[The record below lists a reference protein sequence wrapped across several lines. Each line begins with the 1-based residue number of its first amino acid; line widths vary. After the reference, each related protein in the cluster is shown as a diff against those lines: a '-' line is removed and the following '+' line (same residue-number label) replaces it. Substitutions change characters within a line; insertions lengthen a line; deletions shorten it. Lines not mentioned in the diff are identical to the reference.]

1 MLELMTRRLVLRPL
15 RLSDSAAVFEYR
27 ADPDVSRFQM
37 WEPQDVPEVRSFIE
51 GLLDLEPDT
60 PGSWYQLAITLRET
74 GELIGDCG
82 LHFPTERQG
91 QAEVGIT
98 LATAHQGRGYAT
110 EALER
115 VLEYL
120 FGDLGKHRVYATV
133 DPRNAPSIALL
144 ERVGMRREGHLRE
157 SVWVK
162 GEWADDVI
170 YAILEQEWRSRGR
183 VMERS

>member
-1 MLELMTRRLVLRPL
+1 
-15 RLSDSAAVFEYR
+15 
-27 ADPDVSRFQM
+27 M

-51 GLLDLEPDT
+51 NLLGLEPDT
-60 PGSWYQLAITLRET
+60 PGTWYQLAITLRAT
-74 GELIGDCG
+74 GDLIGDCG

-98 LATAHQGRGYAT
+98 LSPAHQGRGYAT

-170 YAILEQEWRSRGR
+170 YAMLGREWRSRGR
-183 VMERS
+183 VHVRPAGV

>member
-1 MLELMTRRLVLRPL
+1 MLELMTQRLVLRPL

-27 ADPDVSRFQM
+27 SNPDVSRFQV
-37 WEPQDVPEVRSFIE
+37 WEPQDVREVRSFIA
-51 GLLDLEPDT
+51 GLLDVEPDM
-60 PGSWYQLAITLRET
+60 PGTWYQLAITLRET
-74 GELIGDCG
+74 GELVGDCG

-98 LATAHQGRGYAT
+98 LAPAHQGRGYAT

-120 FGDLGKHRVYATV
+120 FSDLGKHRVYATV
-133 DPRNAPSIALL
+133 DPRNAASIALL
-144 ERVGMRREGHLRE
+144 ERVVMRREGHLRE
-157 SVWVK
+157 SAWVK

-170 YAILEQEWRSRGR
+170 YAMLEKEWRSRR
-183 VMERS
+183 RSR